1 MSLHSCYNT
10 NKMVLMILIGDYY
23 FYDSDLQL
31 IYYLKKK
38 PALIGR
44 KKCPMLMDIG
54 KIHCLMKSVV
64 KCILEQLAFYEFDN
78 VM

>member
-1 MSLHSCYNT
+1 MSRLGN
-10 NKMVLMILIGDYY
+10 NYY
-23 FYDSDLQL
+23 F
-31 IYYLKKK
+31 KKK